1 MSKVIVVGAGINGV
15 TAAIELKKRGH
26 EVMLVDPGPLPHP
39 LAASTDI
46 SKAVR
51 ATYGADEDY
60 TALAERSIRLWREWN
75 EEFGAKL
82 YHEVGVM
89 FVRRTKMEPGDFEYE
104 SFKLLEKRGLKVA
117 RMNTPQVWKRFPV
130 WNPELYRD
138 GVLEMEA
145 GYAESGRAVARLI
158 ERAKSAGVELREN
171 VSFAQL
177 DERNGRVRGILI
189 NEANRNA
196 VIPSEAQRSRG
207 IPQRHSTA
215 TQRDPSTSLGMTR
228 VASDL
233 VVMAVGAWTPY
244 LLPFTK
250 KFFRATGQ
258 PVFHLQPLEPELFA
272 PERFPVFGADIT
284 TTGYYGFPIN
294 SDGVVKIA
302 NHGPGREMSPDSRE
316 RVVTA
321 EDEKNLRE
329 FLSSTFP
336 SLADAPI
343 VYTRVCM
350 YCDTHDGHFW
360 IARDPERE
368 GLVVAAGDSGHGFKF
383 APVLGEII
391 ADAVEGKE
399 NHLLDKFR
407 WRAEVRAGTGTDAA
421 RFQLKEQR
429 SPDRRGD

>member
-15 TAAIELKKRGH
+15 TAAIELKQRGH
-26 EVMLVDPGPLPHP
+26 EVVLIDPGPLPHP

-51 ATYGADEDY
+51 AAYGADEDY
-60 TALAERSIRLWREWN
+60 TALAERSIELWRQWN
-75 EEFGAKL
+75 QEFGAKL

-89 FVRRTKMEPGDFEYE
+89 FVRRAKMEPSDFEYE
-104 SFKLLEKRGLKVA
+104 SLKLLEKRGLKVA
-117 RMNTPQVWKRFPV
+117 RMNTAPSWKRFPA

-138 GVLEMEA
+138 GVLEIEA
-145 GYAESGRAVARLI
+145 GYAESARTVAMLI
-158 ERAKSAGVELREN
+158 ERAKSAGVELRERRKF
-171 VSFAQL
+171 VAL
-177 DERNGRVRGILI
+177 DEMNGRVT
-189 NEANRNA
+189 A
-196 VIPSEAQRSRG
+196 VILSEVEESCGEVLKIISRG
-207 IPQRHSTA
+207 
-215 TQRDPSTSLGMTR
+215 PSTSLGMTR
-228 VASDL
+228 VAGDF

-250 KFFRATGQ
+250 NFFRATGQ
-258 PVFHLQPLEPELFA
+258 PVFHLQPSKPELFA

-294 SDGVVKIA
+294 RDGVVKVA
-302 NHGPGREMSPDSRE
+302 NHGAGREMSPDSSE
-316 RVVTA
+316 RVVTE

-329 FLSSTFP
+329 FLASTFP

-391 ADAVEGKE
+391 VDAVEGKD
-399 NHLLDKFR
+399 NPLLKKFR
-407 WRAEVRAGTGTDAA
+407 WRPEVHAGTATDAA
-421 RFQLKEQR
+421 RSKAKL
-429 SPDRRGD
+429 